1 MSPAATC
8 PIISPTPF
16 LLLVAEGD
24 HLVPSELAIAAFDT
38 AHQPK
43 ELVILP
49 GGHFEAYTKG
59 FEAASGQARDWFSR
73 HLAA

>member
-1 MSPAATC
+1 M
-8 PIISPTPF
+8 
-16 LLLVAEGD
+16 LVAEGD
-24 HLVPSELAIAAFDT
+24 HLVPSELAIAAFDR

-49 GGHFEAYTKG
+49 GGHFEASS
-59 FEAASGQARDWFSR
+59 ASARNWFSR